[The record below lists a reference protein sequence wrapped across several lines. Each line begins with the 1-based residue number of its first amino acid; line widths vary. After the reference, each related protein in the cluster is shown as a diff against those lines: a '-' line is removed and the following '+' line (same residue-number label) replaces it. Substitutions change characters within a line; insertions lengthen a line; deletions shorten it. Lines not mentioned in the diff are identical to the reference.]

1 MPKKKFLIIVESPS
15 KCTKIEKYLNESF
28 KEYIFKCVASV
39 GHIKNLPNKKLSV
52 DVKNKYEADF
62 QIKDDENNLK
72 TVNNIKSL
80 ARKYKNVILATDQDR
95 EGERIAYDLA
105 ILLKLDLSKNNRM
118 VFNEITK
125 PAIKNAF
132 NNLQKV
138 NKKYVES
145 QTARRVIDRLIGYK
159 VSPLTPS

>member
-39 GHIKNLPNKKLSV
+39 GHIKNLPYKKLSV
-52 DVKNKYEADF
+52 DVKNNYEADF
-62 QIKDDENNLK
+62 QIIDDENNLK

-138 NKKYVES
+138 NN
-145 QTARRVIDRLIGYK
+145 L
-159 VSPLTPS
+159 